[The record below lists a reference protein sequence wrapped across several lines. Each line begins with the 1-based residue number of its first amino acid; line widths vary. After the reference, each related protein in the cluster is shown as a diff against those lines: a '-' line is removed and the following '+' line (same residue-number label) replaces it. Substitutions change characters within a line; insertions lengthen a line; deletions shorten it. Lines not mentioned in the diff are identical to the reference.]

1 MNEEFEFLISG
12 LNSLSEYTISTST
25 GLETHSYFLS
35 AVVYDLVNK
44 ISFDWKVL

>member
-12 LNSLSEYTISTST
+12 LNSLSEYIISTST

-35 AVVYDLVNK
+35 AVEYVLVNK